1 MSNPIKSALR
11 AGLFRVE
18 SGWDAL
24 VGRESNPMY
33 CLGAMSWLFFWVVGA
48 SGLYLFIPYDTSA
61 ARAWDSIEYISREQW
76 YWGGVIRSLHRYASD
91 AMVLTMML
99 HLVREWL
106 LDRYHGARW
115 FAWFTG
121 VPLIWMVFSSGITGY
136 WLVWDE
142 LAQYLAIGTAEWLD
156 WLGIFG
162 QSIARNFLNPGALT
176 DRFFTLLIFIHIA
189 VPLFLLF
196 AMWIHILRINRAD
209 TNPPR
214 PLVIGTLIMLVGLS
228 LIHPAMSHPPADL
241 GKATA
246 VLNPDWYYMALYP
259 LYDTKG
265 PAVAWMVS
273 IGATL
278 FLSVMP
284 WMAFRRKRRAA
295 AVVSPPNCNAC
306 GNCASD
312 CPFGAVVLRPRPSG
326 VAGAAQIAVVQ
337 PDLCTSCGM
346 CVASC
351 NRTNPFLKGEPRE
364 TGIDLPDFTF
374 DLMVKRLSARTH
386 GLTGNNRVLVLGCE
400 HGAVLDHLK
409 GASVGVLPLH
419 CTGMMPPSLI
429 DYVFNKDLADG
440 VLVTAC
446 RPGECF
452 YRLGPEWTEKRM
464 AGERV
469 PKLRGAVPRE
479 RVRLF
484 WAASTET
491 KKLATELAEFR
502 VALAELPPMAKP
514 ESTKRR
520 VAE

>member
-11 AGLFRVE
+11 AGLFRAE
-18 SGWDAL
+18 SAWDGL
-24 VGRESNPMY
+24 VGREANPMY
-33 CLGAMSWLFFWVVGA
+33 HLGAMSWYFFWIVGA
-48 SGLYLFIPYDTSA
+48 SGLYLFVPYDTSA
-61 ARAWDSIEYISREQW
+61 ARAWNSIEYITREQW
-76 YWGGVIRSLHRYASD
+76 YWGGLIRSLHRYGSD

-156 WLGIFG
+156 WLGIFA
-162 QSIARNFLNPGALT
+162 QSIARNFLTRGALT

-214 PLVIGTLIMLVGLS
+214 QLVIGTSIMLVALS
-228 LIHPAMSHPPADL
+228 LIHPATSHPAADL
-241 GKATA
+241 GRSTA
-246 VLNPDWYYMALYP
+246 ILDPDWFFMALYP

-265 PAVAWMVS
+265 PAMAWGVS
-273 IGATL
+273 IGVTL
-278 FLSVMP
+278 LLSVMP
-284 WMAFRRKRRAA
+284 WMALRRKRSSAA
-295 AVVSPPNCNAC
+295 EVLASHCNGC

-312 CPFGAVVLRPRPSG
+312 CPFGAVTIRPRQDGSPHRE
-326 VAGAAQIAVVQ
+326 IAVMQ
-337 PDLCTSCGM
+337 PDLCTSCGI

-351 NRTNPFLKGEPRE
+351 NKSNPFLKGDPHK
-364 TGIDLPDFTF
+364 TGIDLPDFAF
-374 DLMVKRLSARTH
+374 DLVVKRVSARTH
-386 GLTGNNRVLVLGCE
+386 GLTGPGRVLVLGCD

-409 GASVGVLPLH
+409 GHSVGVLSLP
-419 CTGMMPPSLI
+419 CTGMVAPSVI
-429 DYVFNKDLADG
+429 DYALNKDLVDG
-440 VLVTAC
+440 VLVTGC

-452 YRLGPEWTEKRM
+452 HRLGPEWTAMRL

-469 PKLRGAVPRE
+469 PKLRGAVDKE

-484 WAASTET
+484 WAASTEV
-491 KKLATELAEFR
+491 KALSRDLAEFR
-502 VALAELPPMAKP
+502 VQLAEMPKP
-514 ESTKRR
+514 ERPEGTARR